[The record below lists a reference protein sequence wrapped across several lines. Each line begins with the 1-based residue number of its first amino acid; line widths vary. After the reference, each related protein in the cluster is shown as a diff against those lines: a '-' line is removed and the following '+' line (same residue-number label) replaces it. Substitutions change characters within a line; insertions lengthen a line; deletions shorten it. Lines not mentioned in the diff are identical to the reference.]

1 MSTSMV
7 AYVRAALLPSSLSLL
22 LAAGAAQAQQPSAEA
37 EAEAAEVIAVA
48 KAQWAGEDGHKSA
61 AQAHAS
67 LADDYTEFNA
77 DVPTLLEGKAVA
89 GRFYEASLQ
98 GGDKSLA
105 SEMVNP
111 HVQLYGDAAI
121 LTYNFAG
128 MVKDGEG
135 KLQSNFAKSTRVYVR
150 QGGEWKLVHAN
161 FAPVVSAP

>member
-7 AYVRAALLPSSLSLL
+7 AYVRAALLSSSLGLL
-22 LAAGAAQAQQPSAEA
+22 LAAGATQAQPPS
-37 EAEAAEVIAVA
+37 AEAAEVIAVA